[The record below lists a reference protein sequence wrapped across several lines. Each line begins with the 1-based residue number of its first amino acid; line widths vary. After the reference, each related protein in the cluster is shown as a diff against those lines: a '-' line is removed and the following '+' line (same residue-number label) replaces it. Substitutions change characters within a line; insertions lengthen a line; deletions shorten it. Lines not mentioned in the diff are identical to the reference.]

1 MTRLTEN
8 DIAGIE
14 AEWATYERR
23 LEELTGDDLLT
34 LAARTLGIDPETA
47 RSGVR
52 ELRVGAIPISSG
64 EGLIGGFAPI
74 RRSLS
79 NILFFGKE
87 YALRTWKGN
96 PIHFPFHADAWKR
109 PHPKTRAPEH
119 IGIYCPCTQVSNSDD
134 SLSGV
139 LESRVRFFRLALLP
153 LPFHCRMVGENRAK
167 ETGRFQSFRNISA
180 LSVALLR
187 SRGICGTTGT
197 RSESDA
203 GTPGV
208 RCPALPGDGPGRTCP
223 GALMKRRHRSRKEW
237 RGRMAR
243 LDRFSVYCPCRRM
256 VLFPQTDG
264 GKRTC
269 GEGRGRT
276 EERSAFLLGRGALR
290 AGRG

>member
-1 MTRLTEN
+1 MSQGQRYSHCSGAAPPAWFFSRYTWRTGPLRQRAGSATRRRAVPICSLWT
-8 DIAGIE
+8 GSSFVSGLV
-14 AEWATYERR
+14 ATGARPPRR
-23 LEELTGDDLLT
+23 
-34 LAARTLGIDPETA
+34 
-47 RSGVR
+47 V
-52 ELRVGAIPISSG
+52 
-64 EGLIGGFAPI
+64 API

-167 ETGRFQSFRNISA
+167 ETGRFPSFRNISA

>member
-1 MTRLTEN
+1 MSQGQRYSHCSGAAPPAWFFSRYTWRTGPLRQRAGSATRRRAVPICSLWT
-8 DIAGIE
+8 GSSFVSGLV
-14 AEWATYERR
+14 ATGARPPRR
-23 LEELTGDDLLT
+23 
-34 LAARTLGIDPETA
+34 
-47 RSGVR
+47 V
-52 ELRVGAIPISSG
+52 
-64 EGLIGGFAPI
+64 API

-153 LPFHCRMVGENRAK
+153 LPFHCRMVGENGAK
-167 ETGRFQSFRNISA
+167 EIGRFPSFRNISA
-180 LSVALLR
+180 LSVELLR

-197 RSESDA
+197 RSERDA